1 MSEDNVIY
9 MEPDAPEIEQQ
20 PEAVQFTEDAQ
31 GKAFV
36 DNHDGNLRY
45 VNENDQWYS
54 HNGIYWEAINTLKVI
69 EAADEPWNCHCT

>member
-1 MSEDNVIY
+1 MAAKNGEKAMSEDEFHT
-9 MEPDAPEIEQQ
+9 EPDAPEVEQ
-20 PEAVQFTEDAQ
+20 PDAVQFTEDAQ

-54 HNGIYWEAINTLKVI
+54 YNGIY
-69 EAADEPWNCHCT
+69 